1 VSASSSTT
9 RQLARIGVL
18 ALAILLIAPVSALAA
33 RTWSEGTEARPLS
46 VDTATD
52 VVVTPVRGVPGAALE
67 RQILWEYRPPAALV
81 FEPFSIQSLP
91 NGNVLIA
98 SRTNEVLEVTRANRI
113 VWSYTRLADN
123 PDLINVYSAQRLPN
137 GNTLITDRRADFIIE
152 VNPAKQIVWR
162 YGAVFESLTP
172 GSVVDPFSAMRL
184 PNGNTLITDNR
195 FATRVLEV
203 RSSDYDPA
211 APNLG
216 YTEDSIVWRYGR
228 DNDGG
233 TGPGQLASP
242 RFAQRLANGNTLI
255 TDSADQVFGGHRVI
269 EITPGGQIVWQ
280 YGQAGIPGTEP
291 GLLRQPSTAIRL
303 ENGNT
308 IITEEGTSRVLEVD
322 LDGEIVDLYGP
333 GEFTPEG
340 GALGATRS
348 LARTESGAT
357 LIADQGNQ
365 RVIEIGY
372 ATSGILVSSDLMLD
386 LPGVKKT
393 IGRFEVVAEEPP
405 GTSVSIAYSL
415 DGGPWVSGGHTV
427 TPPAGATA
435 TRVKYRL
442 TFSSDSA
449 AYTPVVRE
457 VRIDYDVAPSDTEPP
472 AGGTES
478 DPPAAGPTQNGGS
491 PASAGGTR
499 RDARQRR
506 SASTQTPGTGALLAP
521 DGAGDDTASEPLSGA
536 DTVNTDDIAGDMTYA
551 RGTLFASTAVD
562 PTAGLGS
569 LGTPVGP
576 AGAWRALIVLAVS
589 YTIGLGSA
597 PTARAARQLV
607 HATVVLTGWR

>member
-1 VSASSSTT
+1 MT
-9 RQLARIGVL
+9 RFCMRTLS
-18 ALAILLIAPVSALAA
+18 ALAIVLLMAAAGTAAPGAA
-33 RTWSEGTEARPLS
+33 HAAQDWSEGTDERPLS
-46 VDTATD
+46 VGNTVD
-52 VVVTPVRGVPGAALE
+52 VVVVPVRDEPGAALE
-67 RQILWEYRPPAALV
+67 RKVLWEYRPPGTLV
-81 FEPFSIQSLP
+81 FEPFSVQALP

-98 SRTNEVLEVTRANRI
+98 SRTNEVLEVTRAKRI
-113 VWSYTRLADN
+113 AWSYTRLADN

-152 VNPAKQIVWR
+152 VNSAKEIVWQ

-195 FATRVLEV
+195 FATRVMEI
-203 RSSDYDPA
+203 RSSDYDPT

-216 YTEDSIVWRYGR
+216 YTESSIVWRYGR

-269 EITPGGQIVWQ
+269 EVTPGGQIVWQ
-280 YGQAGIPGTEP
+280 YGQAGVPGTEP

-365 RVIEIGY
+365 RVIEVGY
-372 ATSGILVSSDLMLD
+372 ATSGTLESSDLMLG

-393 IGRFEVVAEEPP
+393 IGRFEVVADEPP

-415 DGGPWVSGGHTV
+415 DGDPWVSGGHIV
-427 TPPAGATA
+427 APPKGATA
-435 TRVKYRL
+435 TRVRYRL

-457 VRIDYDVAPSDTEPP
+457 VRVTYDVAPPESEPP
-472 AGGTES
+472 AGGST
-478 DPPAAGPTQNGGS
+478 PPPGASSSVNGDGS
-491 PASAGGTR
+491 GSTGSTR
-499 RDARQRR
+499 RTARPRTSTDAQTPDQVLCWDRMMRVMTCPPRR
-506 SASTQTPGTGALLAP
+506 SQEPTLQAPMTPLA
-521 DGAGDDTASEPLSGA
+521 T
-536 DTVNTDDIAGDMTYA
+536 
-551 RGTLFASTAVD
+551 
-562 PTAGLGS
+562 
-569 LGTPVGP
+569 
-576 AGAWRALIVLAVS
+576 
-589 YTIGLGSA
+589 
-597 PTARAARQLV
+597 
-607 HATVVLTGWR
+607 